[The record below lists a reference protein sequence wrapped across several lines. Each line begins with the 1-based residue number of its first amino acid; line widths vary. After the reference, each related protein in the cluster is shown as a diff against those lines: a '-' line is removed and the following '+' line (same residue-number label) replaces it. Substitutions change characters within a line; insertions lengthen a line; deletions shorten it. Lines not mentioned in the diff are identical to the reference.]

1 MIHFLIYYNFVI
13 IFTIKKRT
21 DLEEKKFIKK
31 TFNVYP
37 DAWEEFRKLSKREN
51 SDTNK
56 ELRKFIDSYIKK
68 HQDKKES

>member
-1 MIHFLIYYNFVI
+1 ME
-13 IFTIKKRT
+13 
-21 DLEEKKFIKK
+21 DKKFIKK

-68 HQDKKES
+68 HKDKKES